1 MYNNDLVKMIDYI
14 YEDFVSTGNFCDSKE
29 YCDLIDKVNDT
40 IKDEKVNELAHKY
53 SFAAS
58 RQFFVL
64 GFLKATEIFDLNFEN
79 ARK

>member
-1 MYNNDLVKMIDYI
+1 MYNNSLVKMIDFI
-14 YEDFVSTGNFCDSKE
+14 YEDFVSEGDFSDSKE

-40 IKDEKVNELAHKY
+40 IKDEKVNELAHEY

-58 RQFFVL
+58 RQFFIL
-64 GFLKATEIFDLNFEN
+64 GFLKAAEIFDLNFEN

>member
-14 YEDFVSTGNFCDSKE
+14 YEDFVSTGDFCDSKE
-29 YCDLIDKVNDT
+29 YCDLMDKVDDT
-40 IKDEKVNELAHKY
+40 IKDEKVNNLAHEY
-53 SFAAS
+53 SYAAS

-64 GFLKATEIFDLNFEN
+64 GFLKATEIFDLNSEN